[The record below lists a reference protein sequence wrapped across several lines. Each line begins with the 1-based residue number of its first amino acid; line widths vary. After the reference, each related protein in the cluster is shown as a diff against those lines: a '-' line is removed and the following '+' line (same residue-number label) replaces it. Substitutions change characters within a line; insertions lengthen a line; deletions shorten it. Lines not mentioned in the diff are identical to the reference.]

1 MLRPLWAKETSPPWL
16 LQVHLEAG
24 LEGANLGLNMYGC
37 L

>member
-1 MLRPLWAKETSPPWL
+1 MLRPLWAKETSPLWL

-24 LEGANLGLNMYGC
+24 LEGPNLGLNTCGP